1 MNILFVCTSN
11 KDRSPALEKYFR
23 ANYPWHKYRSAGV
36 NMYFCYKKGTHLI
49 TLEDVNWSDVIVFCE
64 DIHEVVTKRMFGLMY
79 DHLGPTVIL
88 NLGEYKQGD
97 VGEDYLMRA
106 EERLRD
112 TLN

>member
-1 MNILFVCTSN
+1 MNIIFVCTSN

-23 ANYPWHKYRSAGV
+23 ANYHWNKYRSAGV

-64 DIHEVVTKRMFGLMY
+64 DIHRDVAKRMF
-79 DHLGPTVIL
+79 PTIGHSRTL